1 MILHIIQ
8 YHKGNNGI
16 VNTNSQTNSQICGE
30 VNKLGVTRDP
40 DQYPPFNHPTP
51 GPGTAEYPKMPHFL

>member
-1 MILHIIQ
+1 M
-8 YHKGNNGI
+8 
-16 VNTNSQTNSQICGE
+16 VNTNSQICRE

-40 DQYPPFNHPTP
+40 DQYPPINHPTPPINHPTP